1 MKHCCILLLSVI
13 VTGLFAQE
21 AEPADPGIVLPPVL
35 LEVEDLQVET
45 VNAALPSD
53 EDQLRPDVTIPL
65 ATAEDLYLPDAVFD
79 IAYPDQIGVTPDPDD
94 VSFSE
99 YVQTSRTRAIFSD
112 GRIGIGAPSY
122 VLGDLSLYKIGGSP
136 RFRLNF
142 LHEKLDGYGFV
153 QAGSGFYNSTDVL
166 DGTISFEID
175 SFDFNIHGTIGES
188 TMGLQDNVEGVIA
201 YDSVTYR
208 NIAGS
213 IEVSHVTDPVT
224 LTGLMRAE
232 YFAQTLTAAEP
243 QFAAEVSI
251 WPRASATLFLDP
263 FDFELDL
270 QYELASTSSETGSAI
285 EHRLFAALIS
295 GLRLQNLRLYLD
307 AGFMWL
313 VSDTILPDVRLGLE
327 WNVRTMLRIE
337 TSGGYVSHPV
347 RNSILLVDRPL
358 LKLTNLGAEFGWEWK
373 GAAQFR
379 PVTPLLLSIDAGL
392 SYLEGVPDSISAH
405 DPETGLFDPIQEA
418 IAMTRLEMGVGME
431 WTISN
436 VIGLTVDWNGIFIE
450 RTQFEP
456 SNEVT
461 VSMAAEDP
469 IEGFGA
475 LLQLGANIRQLE
487 SDPSPEISVPILNF
501 GGYYRISES
510 VRVQLDVHD
519 ALSWLISPG
528 RIGWDP
534 YIEPGLNVT
543 LVTTISL

>member
-1 MKHCCILLLSVI
+1 MKYYSILLLSVI

-21 AEPADPGIVLPPVL
+21 AEPEDPGIVLPPVL

-65 ATAEDLYLPDAVFD
+65 AAAEDLYLPDAVFD

-94 VSFSE
+94 VSFSD
-99 YVQTSRTRAIFSD
+99 YVQTSRATAIFSD
-112 GRIGIGAPSY
+112 GRIGIGAPIY
-122 VLGDLSLYKIGGSP
+122 VLGDLSLYKIGESP

-175 SFDFNIHGTIGES
+175 AVDFNMHGTIGET
-188 TMGLQDNVEGVIA
+188 TMGLQDNVEGAIA

-213 IEVSHVTDPVT
+213 IEVSHVTEPVT
-224 LTGLMRAE
+224 LTGLIRAE

-243 QFAAEVSI
+243 QFAAEVTI

-270 QYELASTSSETGSAI
+270 QYELASTSSEAVSAI
-285 EHRLFAALIS
+285 DHRLFAALIS
-295 GLRLQNLRLYLD
+295 GLRLNNLRLFLD
-307 AGFMWL
+307 AGLMWL
-313 VSDTILPDVRLGLE
+313 VSDPVLPDVRLGLE
-327 WNVRTMLRIE
+327 WNVGTMLRIE
-337 TSGGYVSHPV
+337 TSAGYVSRPI
-347 RNSILLVDRPL
+347 RNSTLLVDRPL
-358 LKLTNLGAEFGWEWK
+358 LKLTNLGPEFGWEWN
-373 GAAQFR
+373 GAAQIR

-392 SYLEGVPDSISAH
+392 SYRQDVPDSTAAY
-405 DPETGLFDPIQEA
+405 DTETGLFDPNQV
-418 IAMTRLEMGVGME
+418 AMTRLEMGVNLE

-436 VIGLTVDWNGIFIE
+436 EFGLIVDWNGIFIE

-456 SNEVT
+456 SHT
-461 VSMAAEDP
+461 VSISLAAEDS
-469 IEGFGA
+469 IERFGA
-475 LLQLGANIRQLE
+475 LFELGANLRQLE
-487 SDPSPEISVPILNF
+487 SDPSPEISLPILSF

-510 VRVQLDVHD
+510 VRVQLDLQD
-519 ALSWLISPG
+519 ALAPLLSLG